1 MSDGVPAVRSSQ
13 PIRIGTASGLLQGDL
28 AIPDHA
34 VGLVIM
40 PHASA
45 NSRFIPRNRS
55 VADALDHGDLA
66 TLLVDLLTEDEEAQ
80 DERTGR
86 LRFDVG
92 LLAERTAAIEGWKQ
106 VLPELRSLRTGLFA
120 AGACGA
126 AALLAAAQH
135 PHAFHAA
142 VLVSGRPDLAGSAL
156 TRLMAPTL
164 LIVSARDTPN
174 RAANERAM
182 TRIHSEVRLELVPD
196 ARDLFEEAGA
206 LARVAVQAAD
216 WFRTHLA

>member
-1 MSDGVPAVRSSQ
+1 MSRSAPAARSSR
-13 PIRIGTASGLLQGDL
+13 PVRIGLASCLLQGDL
-28 AIPDHA
+28 AVPVHA

-40 PHASA
+40 PQASGSNRLSA
-45 NSRFIPRNRS
+45 RNRS
-55 VADALDHGDLA
+55 VADALDHRDLA
-66 TLLVDLLTEDEEAQ
+66 TLLVDLLTEDEETH

-106 VLPELRSLRTGLFA
+106 MAPELRSLRAGLFA
-120 AGACGA
+120 AGTCGG

-142 VLVSGRPDLAGSAL
+142 VSVSGRPDLAGSAL

-164 LIVSARDTPN
+164 LIVGEGDTPN
-174 RAANERAM
+174 RAVNERAM
-182 TRIHSEVRLELVPD
+182 THIHSEVRLELVPG
-196 ARDLFEEAGA
+196 ARDLFEETDA
-206 LARVAVQAAD
+206 LARAAALAAD
-216 WFRTHLA
+216 WFRTHLS